1 MKKAIAVVLLGG
13 LCAVEAGAATI
24 TWTGAA
30 GEWDYGAAGNW
41 SPALPKNNDYQD
53 IVRFGG
59 TATPGTISVIT
70 PYGTSSSR
78 QHEGVEFTSA
88 GWTLD
93 VDYSSLGK
101 VNSAGVGTNTINY
114 GFEVQQAG
122 TWTIGEGNTL
132 SIAKVLY
139 LKNFNVTLAGGGT
152 LLTNGGLGGYGSG
165 TFGMHLTGGTTLRI
179 DAAQV
184 HDGGTTAKVYISDS
198 LSKLELKT
206 TDHHQ
211 QDQHPPP
218 LHLQG
223 EQPASHHKEAGEE
236 DEGRGAV
243 VLLAGQRGAAGPA
256 EDLPGD
262 GCYVLPPDPQ
272 EAGGEGD
279 ARAQVLVA
287 PGLFSDQCPT
297 LPASGG
303 FSEAGTRRYPY
314 LPHYL

>member
-206 TDHHQ
+206 T
-211 QDQHPPP
+211 
-218 LHLQG
+218 
-223 EQPASHHKEAGEE
+223 PANAT
-236 DEGRGAV
+236 A
-243 VLLAGQRGAAGPA
+243 
-256 EDLPGD
+256 
-262 GCYVLPPDPQ
+262 
-272 EAGGEGD
+272 
-279 ARAQVLVA
+279 
-287 PGLFSDQCPT
+287 LF
-297 LPASGG
+297 
-303 FSEAGTRRYPY
+303 GTRIVNETAESLQVRDIGGGYVQVYVPEPGTAA
-314 LPHYL
+314 LIGATGMAMLARRSRRQA